1 MSVLLP
7 TKPIRVQQPGQLPAQ
22 GLLVGNT
29 GVVVVDGSNPSVSLQ
44 INNTRAFVLDKFRRL
59 GINVDTPLEFRL
71 EVLDPEGDCF
81 RITTGVESASFK
93 VDPVGVLQLDAKSVN
108 IPNEFQL
115 HGDVVSTTATQLNFV
130 NVETAGVAQSNRC
143 AVLDN
148 TKSIYGINTMGLD
161 HLEIN
166 KTFTMNMNTDFYS
179 LRINN
184 STGKCLQLNN
194 DSLLTT
200 FTLSEDGIM
209 YIKTNG
215 ESVDILCNSVNNTIS
230 YPLQLTSADMGIGIK
245 FNTFNN
251 MNIKRNVSS
260 IETVIISNENNME
273 NSIIKFNNMKNGD
286 LLNTVTIRND
296 GYIICNTIMELS
308 DARRKRILNKSS
320 SEDSLD
326 KINKLR
332 IYDYVYKDDST
343 NTSHKG
349 VMAQE
354 LREVIPSAVNVNEE
368 YTVSNK
374 ELIGYLIDAIKHL
387 STEVSDIKNKL
398 ADNDIY

>member
-1 MSVLLP
+1 
-7 TKPIRVQQPGQLPAQ
+7 VQQPGQLPAQ